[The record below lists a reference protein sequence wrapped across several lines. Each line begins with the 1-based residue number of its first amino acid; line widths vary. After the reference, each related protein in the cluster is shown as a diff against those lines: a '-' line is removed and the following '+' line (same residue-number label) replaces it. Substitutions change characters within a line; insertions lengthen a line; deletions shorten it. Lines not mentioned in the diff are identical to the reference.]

1 MKIAQVV
8 LIEDN
13 PADVLL
19 VELAL
24 KEAGV
29 ACELTTFKSGEEALL
44 LLCPPIGMGSDVFV
58 PDAILLDLN
67 TPRSDGFE
75 VLITL
80 KRTPRLA
87 GVPMAVLSSS
97 QAPSDKHRIALQGTR
112 YLQKPAQLTDFL
124 TTIGKAV
131 QEMLA
136 EKTADG
142 ESSADPTV

>member
-1 MKIAQVV
+1 MRMAQLV

-19 VELAL
+19 VEMAL
-24 KEAGV
+24 KEAGISY
-29 ACELTTFKSGEEALL
+29 ELTKFKSGEEALL
-44 LLCPPIGMGSDVFV
+44 VLCPPIGTGSDLFV

-97 QAPSDKHRIALQGTR
+97 KAPSDKHRIALQGAR

-124 TTIGKAV
+124 TTIGQAV
-131 QEMLA
+131 KEMLA
-136 EKTADG
+136 EKTADSQ
-142 ESSADPTV
+142 SSADPTV

>member
-1 MKIAQVV
+1 MKIAQLV

-19 VELAL
+19 VEMAL
-24 KEAGV
+24 KEAGI
-29 ACELTTFKSGEEALL
+29 ACELTKFKNGEEALL
-44 LLCPPIGMGSDVFV
+44 MLCPPDGTEPSFFV

-67 TPRSDGFE
+67 TPRSDGFK

-87 GVPMAVLSSS
+87 GVPIAVPSSS
-97 QAPSDKHRIALQGTR
+97 HAPSDRHRAAMQGTR

-124 TTIGKAV
+124 TTIGQAV
-131 QEMLA
+131 TEMLSP
-136 EKTADG
+136 KTAHS
-142 ESSADPTV
+142 EPPPDPAV

>member
-1 MKIAQVV
+1 MKIAQIV

-13 PADVLL
+13 PADVFL

-29 ACELTTFKSGEEALL
+29 ACELTKFQSGEQALL
-44 LLCPPIGMGSDVFV
+44 LLCPPICMGSDVFV

-67 TPRSDGFE
+67 TPSSDGFE

-80 KRTPRLA
+80 KQTPRFA

-97 QAPSDKHRIALQGTR
+97 QAPSDKHGTALQGAR
-112 YLQKPAQLTDFL
+112 FLQKPTQLTDFL
-124 TTIGKAV
+124 TTIGQAV
-131 QEMLA
+131 KEMLA
-136 EKTADG
+136 EKTAAG
-142 ESSADPTV
+142 ES

>member
-1 MKIAQVV
+1 MKTAQIV

-24 KEAGV
+24 KEAGI
-29 ACELTTFKSGEEALL
+29 ACELTKFKNGEEALL
-44 LLCPPIGMGSDVFV
+44 LLCPPIGTGSDIFV

-75 VLITL
+75 VLITF

-97 QAPSDKHRIALQGTR
+97 QAPSDKHRIALQGAR

-124 TTIGKAV
+124 TRIGQAV
-131 QEMLA
+131 REMLA
-136 EKTADG
+136 EKTTDS
-142 ESSADPTV
+142 ESSVDPAL